1 MQNETYRLNALRLY
15 QILDTASEKAFDD
28 LTHLASTICG
38 TPISLVSFVDEKRQ
52 WSKSHEGLAVTE
64 IPRDQA
70 FCAHAIQ
77 YSEIMVVEDTQ
88 QDKRFHKNPLVTGDP
103 NIRFY
108 AGAPLQVASGARLG
122 TLCVIDRVP
131 RTLSDTQMLALE
143 TLRDA
148 VVAQL
153 ELRRAVNDL
162 RALHDII
169 PMCAWCR
176 SVRIEGGAKEETEW
190 QPLHEYIC
198 SLAPVTHTICSNCA
212 AGIFP
217 HDHREESPTG

>member
-1 MQNETYRLNALRLY
+1 MENETHRLNTLRLY
-15 QILDTASEKAFDD
+15 RILDTASEKAFDD

-38 TPISLVSFVDEKRQ
+38 TPISLVSVVDEKRQ
-52 WSKSHEGLAVTE
+52 WSKSHKGLAATE
-64 IPRDQA
+64 TPRDQA

-77 YSEIMVVEDTQ
+77 HDEIMVVEDTH
-88 QDKRFHKNPLVTGDP
+88 QDKRFYKNPLVTEDP
-103 NIRFY
+103 KIRFY
-108 AGAPLQVASGARLG
+108 AGAPLQVANGARLG

-131 RTLSDTQMLALE
+131 RTLSDTQMVALK

-148 VVAQL
+148 VVTQL

-162 RALHDII
+162 KAVHDII

-176 SVRIEGGAKEETEW
+176 SVRIEGRAKEGTEW
-190 QPLHEYIC
+190 QPLHEYVGT
-198 SLAPVTHTICSNCA
+198 LAPVTHTICPNCA

-217 HDHREESPTG
+217 HEHP